1 MAHVS
6 NGTPHPEPG
15 VTAHLPA
22 LRGTTEAAVEPVQ
35 SGPPLF
41 VPDLVRTLDAA
52 RSVVSGL
59 GDDESSD
66 VSVSALAALVCTGES
81 PADALQAAADA
92 VRKSPTLEPHGLSL
106 TRTPGLAA
114 GTWEWTLT
122 VTLST
127 REPLPGE
134 HGGHTFR
141 GNPARGEQ

>member
-1 MAHVS
+1 M
-6 NGTPHPEPG
+6 G

-22 LRGTTEAAVEPVQ
+22 LRGTTEAAIEPVQ
-35 SGPPLF
+35 SGQPPLF
-41 VPDLVRTLDAA
+41 VPDLMRNLDAA
-52 RSVVSGL
+52 RSVVSGI

-92 VRKSPTLEPHGLSL
+92 VRKAPTLEPHGLSL
-106 TRTPGLAA
+106 ARTPGLVA

-127 REPLPGE
+127 REPLPG
-134 HGGHTFR
+134 GHTFEN
-141 GNPARGEQ
+141 NPARGEQ